1 MSHNFPCSPQG
12 GKISPL
18 NPNRCTGKTIL
29 GSINVAV
36 NHLITGHSRMG
47 KLHCSIVPSNEH
59 SIWKFTSVVSLK

>member
-1 MSHNFPCSPQG
+1 MSHNFPCNPQG

-18 NPNRCTGKTIL
+18 NPNHCTGKTIL

-47 KLHCSIVPSNEH
+47 KLHCSNLYHLMSTQ
-59 SIWKFTSVVSLK
+59 FGSLHQ